1 MLHTGTLK
9 GRMQT
14 ERKGK
19 RNEKQIEKNLK
30 KIQKSG

>member
-9 GRMQT
+9 GIMQT

-19 RNEKQIEKNLK
+19 RYVSAGLSQCSKDW
-30 KIQKSG
+30 

>member
-19 RNEKQIEKNLK
+19 RYVSTGLSQCND
-30 KIQKSG
+30 

>member
-19 RNEKQIEKNLK
+19 RYVSTGLSQCRKDW
-30 KIQKSG
+30 

>member
-19 RNEKQIEKNLK
+19 RYVSRGIISVQ
-30 KIQKSG
+30 

>member
-19 RNEKQIEKNLK
+19 RHVSTGLSQCSKDW
-30 KIQKSG
+30 

>member
-19 RNEKQIEKNLK
+19 RYVSAGLSKCSKDW
-30 KIQKSG
+30 